1 VESYTVCCHKD
12 NLTNVSC
19 TKKLASDDSIVCS
32 KEQKQPKMMMAPYS
46 QAADHDRPGF
56 AQEDEDSLKRNATS
70 SNYEPAS
77 VS

>member
-1 VESYTVCCHKD
+1 
-12 NLTNVSC
+12 
-19 TKKLASDDSIVCS
+19 
-32 KEQKQPKMMMAPYS
+32 MMMAPYS